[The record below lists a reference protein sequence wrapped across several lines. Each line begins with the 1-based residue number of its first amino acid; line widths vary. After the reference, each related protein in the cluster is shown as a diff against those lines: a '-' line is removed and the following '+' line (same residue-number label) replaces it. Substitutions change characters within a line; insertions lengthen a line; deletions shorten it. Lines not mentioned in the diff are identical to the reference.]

1 MNNYFLED
9 GATLHKL
16 KKEVEEKTY
25 EVKSIISTSD
35 IENIIISG
43 IEGGI
48 NYWATIDNSTDA
60 FKELKDSGLCLS
72 QKVVEIVLNGG
83 EVSIEDME
91 EGEDAKYKLTLER
104 LLKGIELN
112 MKNRKWDC
120 DLENGDATT
129 MDCII
134 QYAVFDDV
142 IFG

>member
-1 MNNYFLED
+1 MGNYFLED

-25 EVKSIISTSD
+25 EVKSTISTSD

-48 NYWATIDNSTDA
+48 NYWAIIDNGTEP

-72 QKVVEIVLNGG
+72 QKVVEIILNGG
-83 EVSIEDME
+83 EVAITDIE
-91 EGEDAKYKLTLER
+91 EGEEAKYKLTLER
-104 LLKGIELN
+104 LIKGVELN

-120 DLENGDATT
+120 DLESGDAST

-134 QYAVFDDV
+134 QYAIFDDV